1 MRQTTMSG
9 VSVYRDP
16 RFLLWLALV
25 TLLAAA
31 IREHF
36 VLATIV
42 DHPFV
47 GDVRQY
53 VFYAWNLVH
62 HGVFSLAPPQIAAPP
77 PDAYRSPGYPWLIS
91 LCMMLRPN
99 GDWYALM
106 LQAQVLLGTAT
117 VALTGMLGRLW
128 LPRWAALWAAALL
141 AFWPH
146 HVAATGALLSEVL
159 FGFTLI
165 AALLLYARG
174 RMPAAGAMFG
184 FSYLVN
190 PLIGLFPIVL
200 ALLHKRDF
208 DRRKL
213 VLLLGV
219 FLLPVAALAI
229 RNATIAST
237 PNQQPGR
244 LATNLV
250 QGSWPLYHAAQN
262 DAHLGKAVPMAIMRD
277 IDEEVG
283 LLDANPAAELTAIR
297 KADWRATRCVSDL
310 VHLGQTKAALGFG
323 HTRRHR
329 RAVCPG
335 RAQFASR
342 KGTVFA
348 RHHPRIS
355 GDQPLLY
362 ILGILRNIDHC
373 SRGFAPTR
381 KKFSNGGRRC
391 HGSIGHLPDRTA
403 CRPAVRT
410 ALCKCLSGYRGL
422 VDRYRR
428 GRPGDGHTCDITDMA
443 ASYSTYRLATP
454 AKAAMTG

>member
-262 DAHLGKAVPMAIMRD
+262 DAHLGKAVPAGIMRD
-277 IDEEVG
+277 IGNEME
-283 LLDANPAAELTAIR
+283 LLDTNPTAGLAAIGKRMGKQPGLYLAWYVWDKPRLLWDWDIRVGVGGPYVLVMRNSPLEKQPLMHAITQSYRTINPVLTLLAACGVLAVIAAALRERAVRPGSSLTSTVPITVASLAMYLTALHAILQSEPR
-297 KADWRATRCVSDL
+297 YANAYRGIEALLITTAAAGLIAAIRATVPAWFIPAQRSR
-310 VHLGQTKAALGFG
+310 QF
-323 HTRRHR
+323 RR
-329 RAVCPG
+329 
-335 RAQFASR
+335 
-342 KGTVFA
+342 
-348 RHHPRIS
+348 
-355 GDQPLLY
+355 
-362 ILGILRNIDHC
+362 
-373 SRGFAPTR
+373 
-381 KKFSNGGRRC
+381 
-391 HGSIGHLPDRTA
+391 
-403 CRPAVRT
+403 
-410 ALCKCLSGYRGL
+410 
-422 VDRYRR
+422 
-428 GRPGDGHTCDITDMA
+428 
-443 ASYSTYRLATP
+443 
-454 AKAAMTG
+454 